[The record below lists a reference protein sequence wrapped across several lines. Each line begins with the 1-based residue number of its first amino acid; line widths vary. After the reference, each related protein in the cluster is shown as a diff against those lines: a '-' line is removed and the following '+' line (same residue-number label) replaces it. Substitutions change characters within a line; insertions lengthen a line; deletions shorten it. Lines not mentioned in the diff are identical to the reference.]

1 MQGHGTKKSPGSP
14 GIWRSGAQKCS
25 AFHSPDIWYVM
36 GQNPRTV
43 ATLKEAKIAGQWR
56 ILVYMMIS
64 HRILSYS
71 SPFSGPKRIYWKYL
85 EILEYVQCNYIV
97 GHHIGHMMSI
107 MPLSSS
113 NKQKWSSSKAQK
125 SHLTHCSPLL
135 NTTSHDTCL
144 CWAVYLLA
152 VCSSK
157 KPVWG
162 RWIVSF
168 SVFWWLAYGF
178 NLVFSVLPRTVQWD
192 HWVVSKPAL
201 TWQGLPISVRA
212 WDAELH

>member
-1 MQGHGTKKSPGSP
+1 
-14 GIWRSGAQKCS
+14 
-25 AFHSPDIWYVM
+25 M

-85 EILEYVQCNYIV
+85 EILEYVHSNYIV

-113 NKQKWSSSKAQK
+113 NKKSEVVRHK
-125 SHLTHCSPLL
+125 SHILRTVA
-135 NTTSHDTCL
+135 L
-144 CWAVYLLA
+144 CWTQLVMILVFAEQSIFLLY
-152 VCSSK
+152 VQVRNLFEEGESWVFQYFDGWLLVLTWC
-157 KPVWG
+157 
-162 RWIVSF
+162 
-168 SVFWWLAYGF
+168 SVFCH
-178 NLVFSVLPRTVQWD
+178 VL
-192 HWVVSKPAL
+192 SN
-201 TWQGLPISVRA
+201 GIIG
-212 WDAELH
+212 